1 MSEVKNS
8 VSGEATVTATTTVEN
23 FINAGLNEQGIAD
36 SVVNKIRPYV
46 KDYDGIML
54 AYAGSSASIVMGL
67 NNIPDLEQNYVL
79 ECD

>member
-36 SVVNKIRPYV
+36 SVVNKIRQYV
-46 KDYDGIML
+46 RRCL
-54 AYAGSSASIVMGL
+54 TT
-67 NNIPDLEQNYVL
+67 
-79 ECD
+79 